1 LEPTAYYDFLFYSL
15 ETKTQGVTKMPRI
28 FNLQRLILAS
38 AAFAIMVMASSTAW
52 ADPISITVGNPN
64 NQNTDN
70 VLFNNGSLVHSG
82 LLVQGDFN
90 GAGAGFIVDFTS
102 ASGTGN
108 LGVSG
113 GQAVLVGGTGNIPF
127 SNVTVQLENGATFTK
142 LILNIDVT
150 NGLPPPTQVQFTV
163 NYTLAGGQVF
173 NQVFSVDTNGQNFF
187 GIQALQGAVINS
199 VTVQG
204 LGGTTF
210 SEINQWRLG
219 GFSTPANNPVPE
231 PASLFLLGSGLV
243 GAAGAVRR
251 RLKNRDT
258 ESQE

>member
-1 LEPTAYYDFLFYSL
+1 
-15 ETKTQGVTKMPRI
+15 MPQ
-28 FNLQRLILAS
+28 FFPLKRLILVS
-38 AAFAIMVMASSTAW
+38 AALVIMALASSTAW
-52 ADPISITVGNPN
+52 ADPITITVGNPN

-113 GQAVLVGGTGNIPF
+113 GQAVLVGGAGNTPF

-142 LILNIDVT
+142 LIFNIDVT
-150 NGLPPPTQVQFTV
+150 AGLPPPTQVQFTV

-173 NQVFSVDTNGQNFF
+173 NQVFSVDTNGENFF
-187 GIQALQGAVINS
+187 GIEAAEGAVINS
-199 VTVQG
+199 VTIQG
-204 LGGTTF
+204 LSGTTF
-210 SEINQWRLG
+210 QDINQWRLG
-219 GFSTPANNPVPE
+219 GFAPATENVPE

-243 GAAGAVRR
+243 GTAGAVRR
-251 RLKNRDT
+251 RLKNRKQD
-258 ESQE
+258 

>member
-1 LEPTAYYDFLFYSL
+1 MPPTRLVRSL
-15 ETKTQGVTKMPRI
+15 SLG
-28 FNLQRLILAS
+28 FAACILVAL
-38 AAFAIMVMASSTAW
+38 SSITVL
-52 ADPISITVGNPN
+52 ADPITITIGNPN

-90 GAGAGFIVDFTS
+90 GSGAGFIVDFTS
-102 ASGTGN
+102 ASGSGN

-113 GQAVLVGGTGNIPF
+113 GQAVLVGGTGNVPF
-127 SNVTVQLENGATFTK
+127 SNATVQLENGATFTK

-173 NQVFSVDTNGQNFF
+173 NQVFTVDTNGQNFF
-187 GIQALQGAVINS
+187 GIEAAEGAVINS

-204 LGGTTF
+204 IGGTTF
-210 SEINQWRLG
+210 AEINQWRLG
-219 GFSTPANNPVPE
+219 GFAPETAPVPE
-231 PASLFLLGSGLV
+231 PASILLLGSGLV
-243 GAAGAVRR
+243 GVASRVRR
-251 RLKNRDT
+251 RLGKKGISK
-258 ESQE
+258 E

>member
-1 LEPTAYYDFLFYSL
+1 MSPNRFVKSL
-15 ETKTQGVTKMPRI
+15 LLG
-28 FNLQRLILAS
+28 FAACILLAL
-38 AAFAIMVMASSTAW
+38 SSLTVL
-52 ADPISITVGNPN
+52 ADPIVITVGNPN

-102 ASGTGN
+102 ASGSGN

-113 GQAVLVGGTGNIPF
+113 GQAVLVGGTGNVPF
-127 SNVTVQLENGATFTK
+127 SNATVQLENGATFTK

-173 NQVFSVDTNGQNFF
+173 NQVFTVDANGQNFF
-187 GIQALQGAVINS
+187 GIEAFEGAVINS

-210 SEINQWRLG
+210 AEINQWRLG
-219 GFSTPANNPVPE
+219 GFNSPSSVPE
-231 PASLFLLGSGLV
+231 PASILLLGSGLIGV
-243 GAAGAVRR
+243 ASGVRR
-251 RLKNRDT
+251 RLRKQSD
-258 ESQE
+258 SQE